1 MATTQFLSS
10 NPLKQETDIDMNSF
24 IDFSG
29 GESYPSP
36 KQDSFFPRPTLE
48 ASELPD
54 SEDFQSFSGPS
65 HEYERYQQQTG
76 LPPAALTH
84 LHAFID
90 EESQTLS
97 QSSSS
102 ASGSFEIPTTAF
114 NEETSF
120 DSFLGDTMDGF
131 AYDDQNVPNAQSHIN
146 HDAMQRA
153 QPRRSLQEASYR
165 PDAQPRLSVPTHNQY
180 PNLQRAQS
188 VTTPQTL
195 HPQQTLQP
203 SPVTSQPASQQSFDP
218 HINVDETIHRVLAKI
233 RHDSVQ
239 SGNLQEDAG
248 SPGSSTP
255 HLARAKKDE
264 EEMDA
269 DEKLLASEE
278 GKALSSKERR
288 QLRNK
293 VSARAFRHRRKEYIT
308 QLEDEIK
315 SKNNAL
321 DGAVNENHKLR
332 KENEQMSNFIKELLS
347 KPAFR
352 GTLEDLASPERTAH
366 SRNSSMAPPPRRT
379 PSSQLMAPNTP
390 TNMPNF
396 GMATSPIGLQG
407 PSQQFPQT
415 PQSSMQLPRSSGQD
429 FDIAALG
436 ALNLQG
442 AGDQWGT
449 ASGSSNSSTNQ
460 WNNDPM
466 AFDFNTSIN
475 NFVVLDLPQGPS
487 LEQLKS
493 EALSGKGSEPILPT
507 IDTEQYSKPDYPT
520 IREVMP
526 TFTQKA
532 DAPTSLPVVSEPGSD
547 DHDFDL
553 FSDIPAAASHQTVC
567 AGALSGKYRLL
578 VLPPSKP
585 FMAPEERLERM
596 CQVLDASVDR
606 LENLM

>member
-1 MATTQFLSS
+1 MATIQFPSS
-10 NPLKQETDIDMNSF
+10 TPLKQETDIDMNSF

-29 GESYPSP
+29 GESYSSP

-48 ASELPD
+48 ASELPE

-102 ASGSFEIPTTAF
+102 VSGNFEIPAAAF

-120 DSFLGDTMDGF
+120 DDVLATTMDGF
-131 AYDDQNVPNAQSHIN
+131 AYDEQNVPNAQPQFS
-146 HDAMQRA
+146 HDAMQRV
-153 QPRRSLQEASYR
+153 QQRRSLQEASYR
-165 PDAQPRLSVPTHNQY
+165 PETQPRLSVPTHNPY
-180 PNLQRAQS
+180 SNLQRTQS

-195 HPQQTLQP
+195 HPQQTLQA
-203 SPVTSQPASQQSFDP
+203 SPITSRPASQQRFDP
-218 HINVDETIHRVLAKI
+218 QITQINVDETIHRVLAKI

-239 SGNLQEDAG
+239 SGKLPEDDG

-255 HLARAKKDE
+255 HLAKAKKDE

-288 QLRNK
+288 QLQ
-293 VSARAFRHRRKEYIT
+293 YIT

-315 SKNNAL
+315 SKNSAL
-321 DGAVNENHKLR
+321 DCTVNENHKLR
-332 KENEQMSNFIKELLS
+332 KENEQMSNFIKDLLS

-352 GTLEDLASPERTAH
+352 GTLEDIATEQQLH
-366 SRNSSMAPPPRRT
+366 SRNPSMGPPPRRAA
-379 PSSQLMAPNTP
+379 SAQLMAPNTP

-396 GMATSPIGLQG
+396 GMATSPIGQQAT
-407 PSQQFPQT
+407 PQQFT
-415 PQSSMQLPRSSGQD
+415 HTSHTVMQHPRSSGPD
-429 FDIAALG
+429 FDIAAMSG
-436 ALNLQG
+436 LNLQG
-442 AGDQWGT
+442 SGDQWGS
-449 ASGSSNSSTNQ
+449 ASSSSNSSTNQ
-460 WNNDPM
+460 WNTDTMPYDVNPNVSGF
-466 AFDFNTSIN
+466 A
-475 NFVVLDLPQGPS
+475 VLDLPQGPS

-493 EALSGKGSEPILPT
+493 EVLSGKGSEPILPM
-507 IDTEQYSKPDYPT
+507 IDTDQDSKLDRPI

-526 TFTQKA
+526 TPTEKA
-532 DAPTSLPVVSEPGSD
+532 DAPTGLPVVGGPGFD
-547 DHDFDL
+547 DADFDL
-553 FSDIPAAASHQTVC
+553 FCDIPAAAPHQTTSAVSR
-567 AGALSGKYRLL
+567 SGKYNLI
-578 VLPPSKP
+578 VLPPSNP
-585 FMAPEERLERM
+585 FMNPEERLERM
-596 CQVLDASVDR
+596 CQALDALVDR
-606 LENLM
+606 LENL